1 MKRKAETERGKRL
14 REKRAEKKSG
24 VEGEKKRKRI
34 EEKKRK
40 EKRKKKYILYK
51 RLVSLRERI
60 IFFSF
65 PIFIPSSS
73 LSFSPSPFCD
83 LVPGSLSIYG
93 FLQV

>member
-60 IFFSF
+60 IFFPF
-65 PIFIPSSS
+65 PFLFHLPLS
-73 LSFSPSPFCD
+73 LFRPLLFA
-83 LVPGSLSIYG
+83 I
-93 FLQV
+93 